1 MIKPGEQ
8 TMNGLDDAYVES
20 VIKKAISG
28 RLTPGQAAA
37 KIPPK
42 TVVDIY
48 ITRSGKRVAAYDGR
62 LWALVEVEKRHQE
75 PKPKPVGRPKFV
87 PGPNH
92 PWRRYVLK
100 AKKG

>member
-1 MIKPGEQ
+1 
-8 TMNGLDDAYVES
+8 MNGLDEACVES

-28 RLTPGQAAA
+28 ILTPGQAAA
-37 KIPPK
+37 KTPPK
-42 TVVDIY
+42 TVVGIY
-48 ITRSGKRVAAYDGR
+48 VTKSGKRVAAFDGR

-75 PKPKPVGRPKFV
+75 PKAKQAERPKFI

-92 PWRRYVLK
+92 PWRRYVSK

>member
-1 MIKPGEQ
+1 
-8 TMNGLDDAYVES
+8 MNGLNDAYVES

-28 RLTPGQAAA
+28 KLTIGQAAA

-42 TVVDIY
+42 TVVGIY
-48 ITRSGKRVAAYDGR
+48 VTRSGKRVAAFDGR
-62 LWALVEVEKRHQE
+62 LWALAEVEKRHQE
-75 PKPKPVGRPKFV
+75 PKPKPVGRPKFL
-87 PGPNH
+87 PRPNH

>member
-1 MIKPGEQ
+1 
-8 TMNGLDDAYVES
+8 MNGLNDACVES

-28 RLTPGQAAA
+28 RLTTGQAAA

-42 TVVDIY
+42 TVVGIY
-48 ITRSGKRVAAYDGR
+48 VTRSGKRVAAFDGR
-62 LWALVEVEKRHQE
+62 VWAPVEVEKRHQE
-75 PKPKPVGRPKFV
+75 PKAKQAGRPKYI

-92 PWRRYVLK
+92 PWRRYVSK

>member
-1 MIKPGEQ
+1 
-8 TMNGLDDAYVES
+8 MNGLDDAYVES

-48 ITRSGKRVAAYDGR
+48 VTRSDKRVAAFDGR

-75 PKPKPVGRPKFV
+75 PKAKRAGRPKFI

-92 PWRRYVLK
+92 PWRRYVSK

>member
-1 MIKPGEQ
+1 
-8 TMNGLDDAYVES
+8 MNGLNDAYVES

-92 PWRRYVLK
+92 PWRRCVLK

>member
-1 MIKPGEQ
+1 
-8 TMNGLDDAYVES
+8 MNGLNDAYVES

-28 RLTPGQAAA
+28 RLTTGQAAA

-48 ITRSGKRVAAYDGR
+48 VIRSGKRVATFDGR
-62 LWALVEVEKRHQE
+62 LWALAEVEKRHQE
-75 PKPKPVGRPKFV
+75 PKAKRAGRPKFI

-92 PWRRYVLK
+92 PWRRYVSK

>member
-1 MIKPGEQ
+1 
-8 TMNGLDDAYVES
+8 MNGLNDAYVES

-28 RLTPGQAAA
+28 RLTPGQAAD

-48 ITRSGKRVAAYDGR
+48 VTRSGKRVAAFDGR
-62 LWALVEVEKRHQE
+62 LWALVEVEKRQRE
-75 PKPKPVGRPKFV
+75 SKPKAAGRPKYI

-92 PWRRYVLK
+92 PWRRYVSK
-100 AKKG
+100 AKKD